1 MWCEILTASSGKGS
15 FITWSNGNYSAG
27 SQSSHEY
34 SLNNLAQTFGF
45 LPVFSSQKFTILDM
59 CLQQMPPLHIFTT
72 PSRYHFPE
80 TTALKS
86 QNLQLFQNIYAT
98 ETIVLKVASTPLNL
112 FYWLALKIGS
122 RETSVWWITSRL
134 FLAAPEDL
142 ICFIQQ
148 HMYKCRSFS
157 TR

>member
-1 MWCEILTASSGKGS
+1 MWNTASSRKGS
-15 FITWSNGNYSAG
+15 FMTWSDSNCSAG

-34 SLNNLAQTFGF
+34 SLNNLTQTFGL

-59 CLQQMPPLHIFTT
+59 CLQQMPPLYIFTT
-72 PSRYHFPE
+72 PSRHHFPE

-98 ETIVLKVASTPLNL
+98 ETIALKVDSTSLNL
-112 FYWLALKIGS
+112 FYWLALKIS
-122 RETSVWWITSRL
+122 SCEMSVWWIPFRL

-142 ICFIQQ
+142 IYFIQQ